1 MDLKREALKED
12 TYILINPAGRFA
24 ISGPAGDSRLT
35 GRKIVVDTYGGGAF
49 SGKDPTKAD
58 RSAAYAAGYVAKIS
72 SLRELTR
79 KEGIFAGSSSG
90 PALAAAKKFAL
101 AANNKPPR
109 RSFMLRRGGLL
120 RGMPMQFGD
129 LCGVGI
135 HLLSCGHLR
144 LWSIKAKRCF
154 MFRFPDP
161 ARRYT
166 GRTGTTSSDS
176 G

>member
-1 MDLKREALKED
+1 M
-12 TYILINPAGRFA
+12 PAGLPSAVRPETAASQDERSLSIPMAAVLF
-24 ISGPAGDSRLT
+24 P
-35 GRKIVVDTYGGGAF
+35 GRIRQRQTAPPLMPRDMWQ
-49 SGKDPTKAD
+49 
-58 RSAAYAAGYVAKIS
+58 KIS

-90 PALAAAKKFAL
+90 TALAAAKKFAL

-120 RGMPMQFGD
+120 RGMQMQFGD